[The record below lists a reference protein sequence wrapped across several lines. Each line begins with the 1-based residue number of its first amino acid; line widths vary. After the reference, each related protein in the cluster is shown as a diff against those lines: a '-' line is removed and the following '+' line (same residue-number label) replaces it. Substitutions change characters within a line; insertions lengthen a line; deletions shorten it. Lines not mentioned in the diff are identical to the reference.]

1 LAGHRAEQVERVAD
15 TAGNVEEDVVYYIA
29 AGVAF
34 VVEETVDVGAAAV
47 EGVVSEAD
55 VAVAVAAEA
64 GVVEAD
70 VSEVDVAEIGANL
83 VYVAVWKIVSVY
95 TDPMWDPAFL
105 GVDFLW
111 TQHQL
116 SRMLP

>member
-1 LAGHRAEQVERVAD
+1 M
-15 TAGNVEEDVVYYIA
+15 
-29 AGVAF
+29 
-34 VVEETVDVGAAAV
+34 
-47 EGVVSEAD
+47 EGVGDEAD
-55 VAVAVAAEA
+55 VAVAVVAEA

-70 VSEVDVAEIGANL
+70 VSEVDAAEAGVNL

-105 GVDFLW
+105 GVVFLW

>member
-1 LAGHRAEQVERVAD
+1 MAGHRAEQVERVAD
-15 TAGNVEEDVVYYIA
+15 TAGSVEEDVVYYIA

-83 VYVAVWKIVSVY
+83 VYVAVLKIVS
-95 TDPMWDPAFL
+95 
-105 GVDFLW
+105 GRNI
-111 TQHQL
+111 L
-116 SRMLP
+116 SMRIYNISLPLCHILSGSQSQSS